1 MKHLLTSILLLA
13 SLVLPVFLV
22 AQEGETTEPPPTFL
36 EVMLE
41 SHELTFTPPTWTWT
55 LIPEHDKAFE
65 IEITSPSIWAS
76 AHLCVDGNSLKTIKS
91 GKNHFKWSFANLK
104 PGTHTVTLLVIDAQ
118 GNAGT
123 ASRRLN

>member
-22 AQEGETTEPPPTFL
+22 AQEGETTEPPLTFL

-41 SHELTFTPPTWTWT
+41 SHELNFTPTWTWT
-55 LIPEHDKAFE
+55 PIPEHNKAFE
-65 IEITSPSIWAS
+65 IEITSPSNWAS